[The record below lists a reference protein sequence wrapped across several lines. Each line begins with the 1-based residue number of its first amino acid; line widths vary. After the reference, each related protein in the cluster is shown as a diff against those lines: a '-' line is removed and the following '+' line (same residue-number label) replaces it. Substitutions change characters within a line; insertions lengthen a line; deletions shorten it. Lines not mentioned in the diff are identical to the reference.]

1 MASDCTRRQP
11 RGGTG
16 SQVGGG
22 SPEPPV
28 GPAQQDYDPI
38 PDTLRPSAQDNTP
51 SYGRANPAALLQHNY
66 LQPGGWPHGQPP
78 PHHHSPRPVMR
89 HQAKALRSVAL
100 WADGNGA
107 QFCCRSARC
116 TMSRCCAPGV
126 WHRHHDAGKH
136 TQAFSERPDGD
147 SARALRWWARA
158 EGHAG
163 ASDA

>member
-1 MASDCTRRQP
+1 MHTGLMASRPPTITHRDPSCVTRRKP
-11 RGGTG
+11 YEA
-16 SQVGGG
+16 
-22 SPEPPV
+22 SP
-28 GPAQQDYDPI
+28 
-38 PDTLRPSAQDNTP
+38 
-51 SYGRANPAALLQHNY
+51 
-66 LQPGGWPHGQPP
+66 
-78 PHHHSPRPVMR
+78 
-89 HQAKALRSVAL
+89 L

>member
-1 MASDCTRRQP
+1 M
-11 RGGTG
+11 GGV
-16 SQVGGG
+16 SLE
-22 SPEPPV
+22 SPQSV
-28 GPAQQDYDPI
+28 
-38 PDTLRPSAQDNTP
+38 LPSRKLTP
-51 SYGRANPAALLQHNY
+51 SRILLLRRLLPPLLLLPLPQPPPLPLHHL
-66 LQPGGWPHGQPP
+66 LQPGGWPCGQPP

-107 QFCCRSARC
+107 QFRCRSARC
-116 TMSRCCAPGV
+116 TMSRRCAPRV